1 MVASDTI
8 GIVLVNREEMV
19 KAENLHHY
27 YRIPADT
34 RDLNYAKYFSEG
46 QSQVSMVEEYT
57 SHNTYR
63 LNLEET
69 KNLLLTLDEVMEEI
83 KLSK

>member
-1 MVASDTI
+1 
-8 GIVLVNREEMV
+8 MV
-19 KAENLHHY
+19 KAEDLGHY

-46 QSQVSMVEEYT
+46 QSQVSLVEEYT

-63 LNLEET
+63 LDLEET
-69 KNLLLTLDEVMEEI
+69 KQLLLALPEI
-83 KLSK
+83 KEVL